1 MEILL
6 ITVIIATAGIYLIK
20 KFLKTWRQVDTCG
33 CGCSG
38 CDIEKTCSEPAKEN
52 HYE

>member
-6 ITVIIATAGIYLIK
+6 IILIVAAASAYLIK
-20 KFLKTWRQVDTCG
+20 RFLKTWRQGDTCG

-38 CDIEKTCSEPAKEN
+38 CEIERTCSEPAKKS
-52 HYE
+52 H